1 MAQGFPEVKYYEHA
15 LNIRQVIEEA
25 NLQDVDQ
32 ALNICDLSS
41 VERKHRLWQQ
51 LLPRIKP
58 CYAVKCN
65 DDPMVVRLLAELGAG
80 FDCASK
86 NELKLVLGLD
96 VSPERIIFA
105 NPCRPVSHLDYAKEH
120 GVANGTVDNEF
131 EVYKLHKHY
140 PQSNLIVRFKS
151 EAKEAQCPLGD
162 KFGCDADT
170 DATALMLLAKA
181 LDLKVTGTSFH
192 VGSGCS
198 ELEAYDRA
206 IKKAKNIFKFGELL
220 GYEMDLLDIGGG
232 FPGSDD
238 DKFGKIADIVNAS
251 VERQFPDERV
261 QIIAEPGRFFV
272 AAAYTL
278 ICKIHAKREVRKDDG
293 KLDTVMY
300 YLNDGVYGSFNCI
313 LYDHQVV
320 TAEHYLE
327 ESADLPQFKSL
338 IWGPSCDALDKVIRL
353 LVIKISCFHNN
364 FFQISEDLRLPNL
377 NRGDLLGFPNMGA
390 YTMPIAS
397 PFNGFELPKT
407 LYFRALQI

>member
-1 MAQGFPEVKYYEHA
+1 MASGVPEINYYEHE
-15 LNIRQVIEEA
+15 LNIRRIIEES
-25 NLQDVDQ
+25 NLQDLDQ

-41 VERKHRLWQQ
+41 VERKYRLWQ
-51 LLPRIKP
+51 LLMPRIKP
-58 CYAVKCN
+58 YYAVKCN
-65 DDPMVVRLLAELGAG
+65 DDPIVVKLLAELGAG

-86 NELKLVLGLD
+86 NELKLVLGFD

-120 GVANGTVDNEF
+120 QVANGTVDNEF

-140 PQSNLIVRFKS
+140 PESNLIVRFKS

-162 KFGCDADT
+162 KFGCDADV
-170 DATALMLLAKA
+170 DATALMLLAKS

-198 ELEAYDRA
+198 ELEAYERA

-220 GYEMDLLDIGGG
+220 GYDMDLLDIGGG

-238 DKFGKIADIVNAS
+238 EKFGRIAEIANNS
-251 VERQFPDERV
+251 VQKHFPDERV
-261 QIIAEPGRFFV
+261 KIIAEPGRYFV

-278 ICKIHAKREVRKDDG
+278 ICKIHAKREIRNEAG

-327 ESADLPQFKSL
+327 GADSLPQFKSL
-338 IWGPSCDALDKVIRL
+338 IWGPSCDALDK
-353 LVIKISCFHNN
+353 
-364 FFQISEDLRLPNL
+364 ISEDLRLPNL
-377 NRGDLLGFPNMGA
+377 NRGDLLGFSNMGA

-407 LYFRALQI
+407 LYFRAM

>member
-1 MAQGFPEVKYYEHA
+1 MSSELPEIKYYERE
-15 LNIRQVIEEA
+15 LNVRQIIEDS
-25 NLQDVDQ
+25 NLQDLDQ

-41 VERKHRLWQQ
+41 VERKYQLWKK
-51 LLPRIKP
+51 LLPRIMP

-65 DDPMVVRLLAELGAG
+65 DDPVLVKLLAELGAG

-86 NELKLVLGLD
+86 NELKLVLGFD

-105 NPCRPVSHLDYAKEH
+105 NPCRPVSHLDYAKENR
-120 GVANGTVDNEF
+120 VANGTVDNEF

-140 PQSNLIVRFKS
+140 PESNLIVRFKS

-162 KFGCDADT
+162 KFGCDADA
-170 DATALMLLAKA
+170 DATALMLLAKS
-181 LDLKVTGTSFH
+181 LDLTVTGTSFH

-220 GYEMDLLDIGGG
+220 GYDMDFLDIGGG

-238 DKFGKIADIVNAS
+238 EKFQKIADIVNTS
-251 VERQFPDERV
+251 VEKHFPDERV
-261 QIIAEPGRFFV
+261 QIIAEPGRYFV
-272 AAAYTL
+272 AAAFTL
-278 ICKIHAKREVRKDDG
+278 ICKIHARREIRNEAG

-320 TAEHYLE
+320 TAQHYLDDAE
-327 ESADLPQFKSL
+327 NLPKFKSL
-338 IWGPSCDALDKVIRL
+338 IWGPSCDALDK
-353 LVIKISCFHNN
+353 
-364 FFQISEDLRLPNL
+364 ISEDLRLPNL

-397 PFNGFELPKT
+397 PFNGFEIPKT
-407 LYFRALQI
+407 LYFRAIQI

>member
-1 MAQGFPEVKYYEHA
+1 MSSGLPEIKYYERE
-15 LNIRQVIEEA
+15 LNVRQIIEDS
-25 NLQDVDQ
+25 NLQDLDQ

-41 VERKHRLWQQ
+41 VERKYQLWKK
-51 LLPRIKP
+51 LLPRIMP

-65 DDPMVVRLLAELGAG
+65 DDPVLVKLLAELGAG

-86 NELKLVLGLD
+86 NELKLVLGFD
-96 VSPERIIFA
+96 VSPQRIIFA
-105 NPCRPVSHLDYAKEH
+105 NPCRPVSHLDYAKENR
-120 GVANGTVDNEF
+120 VANGTVDNEF

-140 PQSNLIVRFKS
+140 PESNLIVRFKS

-162 KFGCDADT
+162 KFGCDADA
-170 DATALMLLAKA
+170 DATALMLLAKS
-181 LDLKVTGTSFH
+181 LDLTVTGTSFH

-220 GYEMDLLDIGGG
+220 GYDMDFLDIGGG

-238 DKFGKIADIVNAS
+238 EKFQKIADIVNTS
-251 VERQFPDERV
+251 VEKHFPDERV
-261 QIIAEPGRFFV
+261 QIIAEPGRYFV
-272 AAAYTL
+272 AAAFTL
-278 ICKIHAKREVRKDDG
+278 ICKIHARREIRNEAG

-320 TAEHYLE
+320 TAQHYLDDAE
-327 ESADLPQFKSL
+327 NLPKFKSL
-338 IWGPSCDALDKVIRL
+338 IWGPSCDALDK
-353 LVIKISCFHNN
+353 
-364 FFQISEDLRLPNL
+364 ISEDLRLPNL

-397 PFNGFELPKT
+397 PFNGFEIPKT
-407 LYFRALQI
+407 LYFRAIQI

>member
-1 MAQGFPEVKYYEHA
+1 MASGIQEITYYEHE
-15 LNIRQVIEEA
+15 LNIRRVIEEQA
-25 NLQDVDQ
+25 SLQNVDA

-41 VERKHRLWQQ
+41 VERKYNLWVKY
-51 LLPRIKP
+51 LPRITP
-58 CYAVKCN
+58 YYAVKCN
-65 DDPMVVRLLAELGAG
+65 DDPMIVKVLAELGAG

-86 NELKLVLGLD
+86 NEVKLVLGLD
-96 VSPERIIFA
+96 VAPERIIFA
-105 NPCRPVSHLDYAKEH
+105 NPCRPVSHLEYAQQH
-120 GVANGTVDNEF
+120 RVANGTVDNEF
-131 EVYKLHKHY
+131 EIYKLHKHY

-162 KFGCDADT
+162 KFGCDADA

-220 GYEMDLLDIGGG
+220 GYDMNFLDIGGG

-238 DKFGKIADIVNAS
+238 GKFQKIAEIVNTS
-251 VERQFPDERV
+251 VQRHFPDDRV

-278 ICKIHAKREVRKDDG
+278 VCKIHAKREVRNEAG
-293 KLDTVMY
+293 KLDTIMY

-320 TAEHYLE
+320 TPEHYLD
-327 ESADLPQFKSL
+327 ESAAFPEFKSL
-338 IWGPSCDALDKVIRL
+338 IWGPSCDALDK
-353 LVIKISCFHNN
+353 
-364 FFQISEDLRLPNL
+364 ISEDLRLPNL
-377 NRGDLLGFPNMGA
+377 NRGDLIGFPNMGA
-390 YTMPIAS
+390 YTVPIAS
-397 PFNGFELPKT
+397 PFNGFEVPRT
-407 LYFRALQI
+407 LYFRAM

>member
-1 MAQGFPEVKYYEHA
+1 MSSGVKQIQYYEHK
-15 LNIRQVIEEA
+15 LNIRRVIEEQS
-25 NLQDVDQ
+25 NLRNVDA

-41 VERKHRLWQQ
+41 VERKYNLWVKH
-51 LLPRIKP
+51 LPRITP
-58 CYAVKCN
+58 YYAVKCN
-65 DDPMVVRLLAELGAG
+65 DDPIIVKVLAELGAG

-96 VSPERIIFA
+96 VAPERIIFA
-105 NPCRPVSHLDYAKEH
+105 NPCRPVSHLEYAQQH
-120 GVANGTVDNEF
+120 RVANGTVDNEF

-162 KFGCDADT
+162 KFGCDADA

-181 LDLKVTGTSFH
+181 LEMNVTGTSFH

-220 GYEMDLLDIGGG
+220 GFDMNLLDIGGG

-238 DKFGKIADIVNAS
+238 DKFQKIADSVNSS
-251 VERQFPDERV
+251 VQRHFPDDRV

-278 ICKIHAKREVRKDDG
+278 VCKIHARREVRNEAG
-293 KLDTVMY
+293 KLDTIMY

-320 TAEHYLE
+320 TAEHYLDE
-327 ESADLPQFKSL
+327 AEALPEFKSV
-338 IWGPSCDALDKVIRL
+338 IWGPSCDALDK
-353 LVIKISCFHNN
+353 
-364 FFQISEDLRLPNL
+364 ISEDLRLPNL
-377 NRGDLLGFPNMGA
+377 NRGDLLGFSNMGA
-390 YTMPIAS
+390 YTVPIAS
-397 PFNGFELPKT
+397 PFNGFELPRT
-407 LYFRALQI
+407 LYFRAM

>member
-1 MAQGFPEVKYYEHA
+1 MASGIQEITYYEHE
-15 LNIRQVIEEA
+15 LNIRRVIEEQA
-25 NLQDVDQ
+25 SLQNMDA

-41 VERKHRLWQQ
+41 VERKYNLWVKY
-51 LLPRIKP
+51 LPRITP
-58 CYAVKCN
+58 YYAVKCN
-65 DDPMVVRLLAELGAG
+65 DDPMIVKVLAELGAG

-86 NELKLVLGLD
+86 NEVKLVLGLD
-96 VSPERIIFA
+96 VAPERIIFA
-105 NPCRPVSHLDYAKEH
+105 NPCRPVSHLEYAQQH
-120 GVANGTVDNEF
+120 RVANGTVDNEF
-131 EVYKLHKHY
+131 EIYKLHKHY

-162 KFGCDADT
+162 KFGCDADAE
-170 DATALMLLAKA
+170 ATALMLLAKA

-220 GYEMDLLDIGGG
+220 GYDMNFLDIGGG

-238 DKFGKIADIVNAS
+238 EKFQKIAEIVNTS
-251 VERQFPDERV
+251 VQRHFPDDRV

-278 ICKIHAKREVRKDDG
+278 VCKIHAKREVRNEAG
-293 KLDTVMY
+293 KLDTIMY

-320 TAEHYLE
+320 TPEHYLD
-327 ESADLPQFKSL
+327 ESEAFPEFKSL
-338 IWGPSCDALDKVIRL
+338 IWGPSCDALDK
-353 LVIKISCFHNN
+353 
-364 FFQISEDLRLPNL
+364 ISEDLRLPNL
-377 NRGDLLGFPNMGA
+377 NRGDLIGFPNMGA
-390 YTMPIAS
+390 YTVPIAS
-397 PFNGFELPKT
+397 PFNGFEVPRT
-407 LYFRALQI
+407 LYFRAM